1 MEQHLTEIQAAINQI
16 LSVKSL
22 IRRKK
27 KTQVEKK
34 RELFI
39 SIINSIEQ
47 ITIRQNLMYSELNL
61 DLTNYDE
68 SFLDTIDALI
78 VLNFGKEGA
87 ELIGF
92 YLWDRVALDGTT
104 VPLLDAE
111 DKEIYLETAQD
122 LWELLLAI
130 NPSYGE

>member
-16 LSVKSL
+16 LNVKSL
-22 IRRKK
+22 IRRKR
-27 KTQVEKK
+27 KTQIEKK
-34 RELFI
+34 KELFI

-47 ITIRQNLMYSELNL
+47 ITTRQNLMYSELNL

-68 SFLDTIDALI
+68 TFLDTIDALI
-78 VLNFGKEGA
+78 ILHFGKEGA

-92 YLWDRVALDGTT
+92 YLWDRVAPDGSIN
-104 VPLLDAE
+104 PILDAD
-111 DKEIYLETAQD
+111 DKEIYLESAQD
-122 LWELLLAI
+122 LWELLIAI